1 MPFSVLVHGDV
12 ARGPS
17 FRYNGDDVPVAVSLP
32 GLAGGHAMVASP
44 LVDIYGVLYGCSSDG
59 AVPTTNKE
67 SLLFAYHSSF
77 IEVCNLMRVQCPDFS
92 RERLEA
98 DLERFDVAGLVI
110 TTAMMAAASDK
121 TAAAGSTCGR
131 LRSLLDVRIEDLS
144 QKLASNLNIR
154 DR

>member
-17 FRYNGDDVPVAVSLP
+17 FRYNGDVPVAVSLP

-44 LVDIYGVLYGCSSDG
+44 LVDIYGVLYGCSNG
-59 AVPTTNKE
+59 VVPITNKE
-67 SLLFAYHSSF
+67 GFLFAYHSSF

-98 DLERFDVAGLVI
+98 DLERFDVAGLVL

-121 TAAAGSTCGR
+121 TAAGSSCGR